1 MINLQRLALA
11 GVPLVE
17 PASTGYSTVSADVA
31 SAEVEAP
38 AWASLAQWSLLVVAL
53 LPVPA
58 SQAVHNRVL
67 LALMQEPTYLKLLV
81 RRAPMVRTA
90 TEYNTPVVQAAA
102 LVFEESEAHILAVQV
117 LTVQVA
123 VYTPASLASQVVAA
137 VYKRVFL
144 ASQVAAVVCKRASI
158 VQAAGAACTLVVVV
172 WVGHMLWSV
181 AQV

>member
-1 MINLQRLALA
+1 MINLHQLPLT
-11 GVPLVE
+11 GLPLVE
-17 PASTGYSTVSADVA
+17 PASTGYSTVSVGVA

-38 AWASLAQWSLLVVAL
+38 AWASLAQWSLLVVDL

-58 SQAVHNRVL
+58 SQVVHNRVL
-67 LALMQEPTYLKLLV
+67 QALMQVPTYLKLLV
-81 RRAPMVRTA
+81 RRAPIARAA

-102 LVFEESEAHILAVQV
+102 LVFEESEAHMLAVPVLAVQV
-117 LTVQVA
+117 VA
-123 VYTPASLASQVVAA
+123 YIPASLASQVVAA

-144 ASQVAAVVCKRASI
+144 ASQVAVVVCKRASI

>member
-1 MINLQRLALA
+1 MINLHRLALT
-11 GVPLVE
+11 GLPLVE
-17 PASTGYSTVSADVA
+17 PASTGYSTVSAGVA

-38 AWASLAQWSLLVVAL
+38 AWASLAQWSLLAVAL

-58 SQAVHNRVL
+58 SQVVHNRVL
-67 LALMQEPTYLKLLV
+67 LALMQEPIYLKLLV
-81 RRAPMVRTA
+81 RRGLIARAA

-102 LVFEESEAHILAVQV
+102 LVFEESEAHMLAVRVWVV
-117 LTVQVA
+117 LVA
-123 VYTPASLASQVVAA
+123 AYTPASLASRVVAV
-137 VYKRVFL
+137 VYKRAFL
-144 ASQVAAVVCKRASI
+144 ASRVAAVVCKRASL